1 MKIYQINIVCGF
13 GSTGKIVVD
22 LAEIIQKEGSKCC
35 IAYGRKNKAEGVDS
49 FKISSPV
56 EVYLHVLMTRLFDRH
71 GLSSKNA
78 TKRLIKDIIQ
88 YNPDII
94 HLHNIHGYYLNYEVL
109 FEFLRNYGKP
119 VVWTLHDCWAFTG
132 HCAYFDYVGCEKW
145 KNECFQCPQKGEY
158 PNSVIMD
165 NSRDNYLR
173 KKNAFTKIPNMTL
186 VTVSEWLRSVTKQGF
201 LKDYPVEKISNGIN
215 LEIFRPIE
223 SEIKQIYGLSHKKI
237 ILGVASFWSKRKGI
251 QTFYDLAEVL
261 PEEYQIVLVGGRQ
274 DAKKELPSNI
284 LSIGRISDLCE
295 LVKWYTAAEIYVN
308 ASVEETMGLTTIEAM
323 ACGTPA
329 IVMNTTAN
337 PELIEEGCGCVVE
350 PNSLPELLEAIIS
363 LKKDQKTIENC
374 INRASEYE
382 KEKQYRKYIQL
393 YRNILGEVNI

>member
-22 LAEIIQKEGSKCC
+22 LAEAIQMAGGKCR
-35 IAYGRKNKAEGVDS
+35 IAYGRKNKAEGVDC
-49 FKISSPV
+49 FKTSSTM
-56 EVYLHVLMTRLFDRH
+56 EVYFHVLMTRLLDRH
-71 GLSSKNA
+71 GLFSKKA
-78 TKRLIKDIIQ
+78 TKRLIKDIVQ

-94 HLHNIHGYYLNYEVL
+94 HLHNIHGYYLQYEVL

-132 HCAYFDYVGCEKW
+132 HCAHFDYVGCEKW
-145 KNECFQCPQKGEY
+145 KDECYRCPQKGEY
-158 PNSVIMD
+158 PNSMLMD

-173 KKNAFTKIPNMTL
+173 KKNAFTRIPNMTL

-215 LEIFRPIE
+215 FDIFHPIE
-223 SEIKQIYGLSHKKI
+223 SDIKEIYGLSHKKI

-251 QTFYDLAEVL
+251 QTFYKLAEAL

-274 DAKKELPSNI
+274 EAKKESPDNI
-284 LSIGRISDLCE
+284 LSIGRTSDLYE
-295 LVKWYTAAEIYVN
+295 LIKWYTAAEVYVN
-308 ASVEETMGLTTIEAM
+308 TSVEETMGLTTIEAM

-337 PELIEEGCGCVVE
+337 PELIREGCGLIVE
-350 PNSLPELLEAIIS
+350 PNNLSQLLDAIRS
-363 LKKDQKTIENC
+363 LKKDQKTVECC
-374 INRASEYE
+374 ILRASEFE
-382 KEKQYRKYIQL
+382 KEKQYHKYIQL
-393 YRNILGEVNI
+393 YQDMLREEK